1 MSGKEQ
7 SIWQSTESKLTYW
20 AVLQRKQVEYMP
32 INFACCLP
40 NRSGLYFWLCK
51 SMGSQQQSVF
61 EFGCKLNQCTVS
73 SKKYQCTVIYKCISG
88 WVLWC
93 PIPMLISLNS
103 SHRNIFASFI
113 LKLNQPC
120 LLLLAL
126 WFPAK
131 VWTLL
136 YFIMHLLFVFIII
149 ISVLFGGYNLLFWPS
164 GFFVHYILGLC
175 MCSFFFW

>member
-7 SIWQSTESKLTYW
+7 SIWQSTESKPTYW

-51 SMGSQQQSVF
+51 SMGSQQQLVF
-61 EFGCKLNQCTVS
+61 EFYCKLYQCTVS
-73 SKKYQCTVIYKCISG
+73 SKKYLCAVIYKCISG

-136 YFIMHLLFVFIII
+136 YFIMHLLFVFI
-149 ISVLFGGYNLLFWPS
+149 LLFLCFLVVIIFCFGQV
-164 GFFVHYILGLC
+164 GFLFTII
-175 MCSFFFW
+175 